1 MILMNKPNNL
11 ILYVTSFLSGMT
23 VMAVELACSRLLAPY
38 FSSSQIVW
46 TIIIGL
52 IMISMSIG
60 NMLGGRLA
68 DKHKSLSRLY
78 FYIWIASLW
87 IAAIPFVGKYLI
99 SGIIGLLLLFV
110 PGGQFVVAGSAL
122 SCLIIFAL
130 PMALLGMV
138 SPYLVRLGIYDMENS
153 GKIAGKIYAMGTIGS
168 IIGTFIPTFITIPL
182 IGTGKTFFLFAFLLN
197 VVCALYFI
205 FHKKHNIKNVVTSI
219 LLLVFLLMPFQ
230 DSFAFWKS
238 NIIYE
243 SESLYNYLQV
253 SETEDSVILS
263 TNVAFGVQSI
273 YKKDGSLSG
282 YYYEY
287 ALMAPFF
294 MDEASFDKDLDVL
307 VLGLGTGTYSK
318 QLKKYFPNSS
328 CDSVEIDEKI
338 AWLAGEYFNLKEDEA
353 NIYINDGRSFLETE
367 NAGLYDIILADAYQD
382 ITVPFHM
389 STVEFFQSVKKHLK
403 PGGILI
409 VNINMRSGDF
419 EGVPEYLAGTVKSC
433 FNSVYR
439 VDLTNVTN
447 SVLFVSDNPN
457 MLENYERNTRITMS
471 EDHDLY
477 SISRYVGNNISEVED
492 SDLILTDDLAPVEI
506 LGQKSLNKIVEQELE
521 YFRSNLKGKGLKD
534 IMDMLSQ

>member
-389 STVEFFQSVKKHLK
+389 STVEFFQSVKNHLK

>member
-110 PGGQFVVAGSAL
+110 PGSQFVVAGSAL
-122 SCLIIFAL
+122 SCLVIFAL

-168 IIGTFIPTFITIPL
+168 IIGTFIPTFLTIPL

-197 VVCALYFI
+197 VVCALYLI
-205 FHKKHNIKNVVTSI
+205 FHKKRNIKNVVTSI

-230 DSFAFWKS
+230 DSFAYWKS
-238 NIIYE
+238 NIVYE
-243 SESLYNYLQV
+243 GESLYNYLQV
-253 SETEDSVILS
+253 SETKDSVILS

-353 NIYINDGRSFLETE
+353 TIYINDGRSFLETE

-389 STVEFFQSVKKHLK
+389 STVEFFQSAKKHLK

-492 SDLILTDDLAPVEI
+492 LDLILTDDLAPVEI

-521 YFRSNLKGKGLKD
+521 YYRSNLKGKGLKD

>member
-1 MILMNKPNNL
+1 MNKPNNL
-11 ILYVTSFLSGMT
+11 ILYVTSFTSGMT

-38 FSSSQIVW
+38 FSSSSIVW
-46 TIIIGL
+46 TVVIGL

-60 NMLGGRLA
+60 NLLGGRLA
-68 DKHKSLSRLY
+68 DRHKSLSRLY

-99 SGIIGLLLLFV
+99 SAIIGLLFLIV

-122 SCLIIFAL
+122 SCLVIFSL

-138 SPYLVRLGIYDMENS
+138 SPYLVRLGIHDMENS
-153 GKIAGKIYAMGTIGS
+153 GKIAGRIYAMGTIGS
-168 IIGTFIPTFITIPL
+168 IIGTFIPTFVTIPL

-197 VVCALYFI
+197 LVCVLYFI
-205 FHKKHNIKNVVTSI
+205 MRRERRIKHAVTSVLI
-219 LLLVFLLMPFQ
+219 LAFLLMPFQ
-230 DSFAFWKS
+230 DSFAYWKT

-243 SESLYNYLQV
+243 GESLYNYLQV

-273 YKKDGSLSG
+273 YKKNGTLSG

-294 MDEASFDKDLDVL
+294 MDEASFSRDLDVL

-328 CDSVEIDEKI
+328 CDSVEIDERI
-338 AWLAGEYFNLKEDEA
+338 AWLARKYFDLKEDETR
-353 NIYINDGRSFLETE
+353 IYISDGRSFLQTA

-389 STVEFFQSVKKHLK
+389 STAEFFQSVKEHLK

-409 VNINMRSGDF
+409 VNVNMRSGDF
-419 EGVPEYLAGTVKSC
+419 EGMSEYLAGTLKSC
-433 FNSVYR
+433 FKSVYR
-439 VDLTNVTN
+439 VDLANVTN
-447 SVLFVSDNPN
+447 SLLFISDSEN
-457 MLENYERNTRITMS
+457 MLENYMKNIAAIPET
-471 EDHDLY
+471 HDLY
-477 SISRYVGNNISEVED
+477 AISWYVGRNAEAVEA
-492 SDLILTDDLAPVEI
+492 SNLILTDDLAPVEI
-506 LGQKSLNKIVEQELE
+506 LGQKSLNRIVAQELE
-521 YFRSNLKGKGLKD
+521 YYRNQIKGRSLKD
-534 IMDMLSQ
+534 IMEMLSE

>member
-1 MILMNKPNNL
+1 MNKPNNL

-307 VLGLGTGTYSK
+307 VLGLGTCTYSK

-389 STVEFFQSVKKHLK
+389 STVEFFQSVKNHLK